1 MTRQDL
7 ILGTIRTAVPAAVG
21 WVLAWLIARIPV
33 IENGIATIDAILAQS
48 APGYTVA
55 VLLNA
60 ACIGLIVGLY
70 YWAAR
75 ELGQRFPSLE
85 KWLLGRSATPVY
97 TLEPFTLP
105 DGSTA
110 FRAPSGDLK

>member
-7 ILGTIRTAVPAAVG
+7 ILGTIRTAVPAMIG
-21 WVLAWLIARIPV
+21 WLLAQLIARIPV
-33 IENGIATIDAILAQS
+33 IADGITTIDALLAQT

-55 VLLNA
+55 VLLNGA
-60 ACIGLIVGLY
+60 AIGAVVALY

-75 ELGQRFPSLE
+75 ELGQRFPRVE

-97 TLEPFTLP
+97 TLEQFTLP

-110 FRAPSGDLK
+110 FRAPSGVN